1 MIHRTNRDT
10 VTKYRELESISQSKL
25 KLLMAGVG
33 VYNNT
38 EPEEKY
44 YSEKEHFIIG
54 SAVDTLI
61 TMGADACKKEYYVSQ
76 LENKPSA
83 TIMSIVKEVYD
94 IISSESSYAKAIADF
109 ASDDI
114 YFRDTILHVADK
126 QEFQKRWKDETRYKK
141 IVEQGQDYWNDL
153 IESKSRQILSLQQF
167 DLIKIISDNI
177 LNHPHT
183 EKYFQDAEH
192 LDIFYQLPL
201 KFMYED
207 ISCKALLDMVIVDH
221 HNGIIQPID
230 IKTMGDYVSNFPIS
244 FMRRRYDIQAAFY
257 TQAIADDYT
266 GWNILFKDY
275 KILPFKFI
283 VESTTMPGTPLVYTC
298 SEEVLNKGKYGI
310 DSQRIGKHILR
321 EKKGFHQA
329 IMLYIWHLENGF
341 EVDKHVC
348 LNNGDLLLKLEG
360 IVK

>member
-61 TMGADACKKEYYVSQ
+61 TMGADACKKEYYVSL
-76 LENKPSA
+76 LEDKPTAS
-83 TIMSIVKEVYD
+83 IMSIVKEVYD
-94 IISSESSYAKAIADF
+94 IEIEKYPHLSPLDF
-109 ASDDI
+109 SDE
-114 YFRDTILHVADK
+114 RGKEVILEVADK

-153 IESKSRQILSLQQF
+153 IESKNRQILSLQQF

-183 EKYFQDAEH
+183 EKYFQV
-192 LDIFYQLPL
+192 F
-201 KFMYED
+201 
-207 ISCKALLDMVIVDH
+207 
-221 HNGIIQPID
+221 
-230 IKTMGDYVSNFPIS
+230 
-244 FMRRRYDIQAAFY
+244 
-257 TQAIADDYT
+257 
-266 GWNILFKDY
+266 
-275 KILPFKFI
+275 
-283 VESTTMPGTPLVYTC
+283 
-298 SEEVLNKGKYGI
+298 
-310 DSQRIGKHILR
+310 
-321 EKKGFHQA
+321 
-329 IMLYIWHLENGF
+329 
-341 EVDKHVC
+341 
-348 LNNGDLLLKLEG
+348 
-360 IVK
+360 